1 MIANPSPSY
10 QLEAFVDRVTG
21 KEPVHWIE
29 PEDSIDQMRTIDA
42 IYDKSGLLRRPSTEY
57 ARKG

>member
-1 MIANPSPSY
+1 M
-10 QLEAFVDRVTG
+10 DRITG

-29 PEDSIDQMRTIDA
+29 PEDSIDQMCTIDA
-42 IYDKSGLLRRPSTEY
+42 IYDKSGLPRRQSAEY